1 MNNRESLLPTLMVF
15 VDHLTGSIPA
25 ACLAGRQVRALTCAN
40 RQALF
45 FQGAMNQSHLAFIAT
60 K

>member
-1 MNNRESLLPTLMVF
+1 VNNRESLLPILMVF
-15 VDHLTGSIPA
+15 MDHLTGSIPT
-25 ACLAGRQVRALTCAN
+25 ACLAGRRVRALTCAN